1 MQIYELSHRRVVNEA
16 IDTLTTDEIK
26 KIFSEIE
33 KTSREMA
40 QQSRPAADLSPI
52 DASQQM
58 TPSALFSKGLTA
70 FRSATKPKITA
81 DSLYQTWLRN
91 NKSATSDNVATM
103 LSGAGISSNAI
114 KNVYYKFG
122 LPYGVAAEPQK
133 PTTPAAP
140 VKAAEPAP
148 APQKP
153 VEPVTPP
160 AATPAASKYASP
172 TEVVDALIKFVPK
185 DWLPQITAE
194 LLKRQSVTATG
205 STAKKRR

>member
-1 MQIYELSHRRVVNEA
+1 MQIYELSQRRVVNEA
-16 IDTLTTDEIK
+16 SATLTTDEIK

-33 KTSREMA
+33 KTSAEMA
-40 QQSRPAADLSPI
+40 RQSRPAADLGPI
-52 DASQQM
+52 DSSMQM
-58 TPSALFSKGLTA
+58 TPRALLSKGITA

-81 DSLYQTWLRN
+81 DSLYQMWVRN

-122 LPYGVAAEPQK
+122 LPYGVAPEPQK
-133 PTTPAAP
+133 TVSPTAPATATTPAAEPQQP
-140 VKAAEPAP
+140 VSTPA
-148 APQKP
+148 
-153 VEPVTPP
+153 P
-160 AATPAASKYASP
+160 AATPAANKYASP